1 MTDDPES
8 SDASLTLKLDSAFR
22 LAEKR
27 SGDDASVL
35 RLLREVAHAAD
46 AMSIISANDLKD
58 DISTPSLR
66 LFLIPSLQ
74 AELEACARIE
84 SQTDRLQLR
93 KSHVQAAIGAA
104 RVFFSIARKHE
115 ILPTSLTR
123 LLQPYLNPET
133 PSKMLSPAEKRMNKI
148 QQYKLEKAVQAQL
161 TVFRDAYRSRKAP
174 KATQEAPSNV

>member
-1 MTDDPES
+1 MADDPES

-27 SGDDASVL
+27 SGDDANVL

-74 AELEACARIE
+74 AELETCARIE
-84 SQTDRLQLR
+84 SPVSYTHL
-93 KSHVQAAIGAA
+93 
-104 RVFFSIARKHE
+104 
-115 ILPTSLTR
+115 
-123 LLQPYLNPET
+123 
-133 PSKMLSPAEKRMNKI
+133 
-148 QQYKLEKAVQAQL
+148 
-161 TVFRDAYRSRKAP
+161 
-174 KATQEAPSNV
+174 